1 MRVKGR
7 LHIAIVLITVM
18 VCMSIMSI
26 FPSTL
31 FTRDVYADRNMILSL
46 TASDTSVNPGDIV
59 TINVFANQLDHITRF
74 GPIDLRFS
82 SDKAE
87 FVSIWQPTELS
98 SFVYTT
104 DDSNPGHLVVSAVNE
119 VVEADIAAGEDTS
132 PYYESDIVLFSASF
146 RMTSDATGGIRFW
159 IDTADGFRD
168 SAGVEFSSAIGD
180 GLTVNV
186 SGTVSDD
193 ASLMDLSITGA
204 ALTPSFDSDV
214 YEYTTTVDNSIGTVE
229 VLATP
234 RNSGS
239 IINVSGNTYLVAGEN
254 VVVVDVL
261 AEDGITTAQYKIF
274 VTRQGTTFDE
284 GIILTDYD
292 GRSYTCVAAP
302 AAYDLPEGFEASV
315 RAINGYD
322 VPVFIKEG
330 VVSYLVYLSAGDGEP
345 AFYFY
350 NPTTRV
356 ITRYNRDNYAIISSR
371 ILNVVPIPSDIKI
384 PDGFRED
391 SITTNEGVVL
401 QGYSNAEGVFIAY
414 MQDEAGATAFYRYD
428 AESGQFVDYKT
439 VDRTAERI
447 YGLFFRIFMVISLI
461 ESLIIIGTVYLVR
474 RIIANKNNPR
484 PRRV

>member
-1 MRVKGR
+1 MVVMT
-7 LHIAIVLITVM
+7 VLSFV
-18 VCMSIMSI
+18 
-26 FPSTL
+26 PSTCL
-31 FTRDVYADRNMILSL
+31 VRDVYADHNMILSI
-46 TASDTSVNPGDIV
+46 TASDYSVNPGDIV

-74 GPIDLRFS
+74 GPIDLRYG

-87 FVSIWQPTELS
+87 FVSVWTPTELS
-98 SFVYTT
+98 SFVYTS
-104 DDSNPGHLVVSAVNE
+104 DESNPGHLVVSAVDD
-119 VVEADIAAGEDTS
+119 VVEADIAAGDDTS
-132 PYYESDIVLFSASF
+132 CYFDSDVILFSASF
-146 RMTSDATGGIRFW
+146 RMTGDATGGIRFW
-159 IDTADGFRD
+159 LDTADGFRD
-168 SAGVEFSSAIGD
+168 SAGVEFSAAIGD

-186 SGTVSDD
+186 SGNVSDD
-193 ASLMDLSITGA
+193 ASLMDLGITGA
-204 ALTPSFDSDV
+204 ALTPNFSSDIF
-214 YEYTTTVDNSIGTVE
+214 EYTATVDNSVGTVD
-229 VLATP
+229 VYATP

-254 VVVVDVL
+254 LVTIDVL
-261 AEDGITTAQYKIF
+261 AEDGIATLQYKIY

-284 GIILTDYD
+284 GIILTDCD

-302 AAYDLPEGFEASV
+302 AAYDLPEGFESTV

-322 VPVFIKEG
+322 VPVFLKEG

-356 ITRYNRDNYAIISSR
+356 ITRYNKDNYAIISSR
-371 ILNVVPIPSDIKI
+371 ILNVVNIPPEVKI
-384 PDGFRED
+384 PDGFKES
-391 SITTNEGVVL
+391 SITTSEGVVL
-401 QGYSNAEGVFIAY
+401 QGFTNADGVFIAY
-414 MQDEAGATAFYRYD
+414 MQDEEGNAAFYRYVP
-428 AESGQFVDYKT
+428 ESGQFVDYKT

>member
-7 LHIAIVLITVM
+7 LHIAICLITVM
-18 VCMSIMSI
+18 VFMSIMSV

-31 FTRDVYADRNMILSL
+31 FTGNVYADRNMILTL
-46 TASDTSVNPGDIV
+46 TASNTSVNPGDIV

-87 FVSIWQPTELS
+87 FVSVWEPTELS

-104 DDSNPGHLVVSAVNE
+104 DTSNPGHLVVSAVNE

-146 RMTSDATGGIRFW
+146 RMTGDATGGIRFW

-168 SAGVEFSSAIGD
+168 SSGVEFSSSIGD

-193 ASLMDLSITGA
+193 ASLMDLSISEA
-204 ALTPSFDSDV
+204 AITPSFSSDV
-214 YEYTTTVDNSIGTVE
+214 FEYTATVDNSVGTVD

-234 RNSGS
+234 RNAGS

-254 VVVVDVL
+254 LVTVDVL
-261 AEDGITTAQYKIF
+261 AEDGITTAQYKIY

-284 GIILTDYD
+284 GIILTDCD

-350 NPTTRV
+350 NPTNRV
-356 ITRYNRDNYAIISSR
+356 ITRYNKDNYAIISSR
-371 ILNVVPIPSDIKI
+371 ILNVVALPADIKI
-384 PDGFRED
+384 PDGFKED
-391 SITTNEGVVL
+391 SITTNEGIVL
-401 QGYSNAEGVFIAY
+401 QGYSNSDGEFIAY
-414 MQDEAGATAFYRYD
+414 MQDEAGAAAFYRYD
-428 AESGQFVDYKT
+428 AESGQFVDYRT

>member
-1 MRVKGR
+1 MKMRGKI
-7 LHIAIVLITVM
+7 HIAICLITVM
-18 VCMSIMSI
+18 LVMVVMSAMPFS
-26 FPSTL
+26 FASH
-31 FTRDVYADRNMILSL
+31 DVFADNNMILSL
-46 TASDTSVNPGDIV
+46 TASDYSVNPGDIV

-82 SDKAE
+82 SDRTE
-87 FVSIWQPTELS
+87 FVSIWTPTELS
-98 SFVYTT
+98 GYVYNT
-104 DDSNPGHLVVSAVNE
+104 DDSESGHLRVSAVDE

-132 PYYESDIVLFSASF
+132 FSFDSDVILFSASF

-159 IDTADGFRD
+159 LECADGFRD
-168 SAGVEFSSAIGD
+168 SSGSEFSSAIGD
-180 GLTVNV
+180 GITVNV

-193 ASLMDLSITGA
+193 SSLMELGITGA
-204 ALTPSFDSDV
+204 ALTPDFSSDV
-214 YEYTTTVDNSIGTVE
+214 YEYTATVDNSVASVE

-239 IINVSGNTYLVAGEN
+239 IITVTGDSYLVAGEN
-254 VVVVDVL
+254 LVTIDVL
-261 AEDGITTAQYKIF
+261 AEDGIATSQYKIY

-284 GIILTDYD
+284 GIILTDRD

-302 AAYDLPEGFEASV
+302 AAYDLPEGFESSI

-356 ITRYNRDNYAIISSR
+356 ITRFNKDNYAIISSR
-371 ILNVVPIPSDIKI
+371 ILNVVTIPPEVKI
-384 PDGFRED
+384 PDGFKEA
-391 SITTNEGVVL
+391 SITTFDGVVL
-401 QGYSNAEGVFIAY
+401 QGYSNSEGVFIAY
-414 MQDEAGATAFYRYD
+414 MQDEAGNAAFYRYD
-428 AESGQFVDYKT
+428 TESGQFVDYKT